1 MSLPSVTAP
10 PTPLVDPF
18 SRTVRDLRISVTD
31 RCNLRCT
38 YCMPA
43 DGLAWVPRAEVLTYE
58 ELARVA
64 RVCVERFGFD
74 GIRLTGGEPTM
85 RADLPRLVEMLAPLG
100 VDLSMT
106 TNGLSLP
113 LLAKDLRAAGLRRI
127 NISLDSL
134 RPERF
139 AEITRRDQLPAVLAG
154 IDAAL
159 AVGFDPVKVN
169 CVLVRGVNDDEMV
182 ELARFG
188 RERGVVMRFIE
199 FMPLDA
205 DGGWTGRS
213 VVSADEVVGAIDA
226 VYPLEPVAVRGAQP
240 AERYRYRDGRGEI
253 GVIASVTR
261 NFCSSCDRVRL
272 TADGKFRNCL
282 FAVRETDLRA
292 VLRDGGTD
300 DDVAAAIEAD
310 VGTKWSGHAIGQVS
324 FVRPNRSMSQI
335 GG

>member
-1 MSLPSVTAP
+1 MPPPEAAP
-10 PTPLVDPF
+10 RPLVDPF

-43 DGLAWVPRAEVLTYE
+43 EGLSWVPRAEVLTYE
-58 ELARVA
+58 ELSRVA
-64 RVCVERFGFD
+64 RVCVERFRFD
-74 GIRLTGGEPTM
+74 AIRITGGEPTV
-85 RADLPRLVEMLAPLG
+85 RADLPRLVEMLAGLG
-100 VDLSMT
+100 VDLAMT
-106 TNGLSLP
+106 TNGLTLP
-113 LLAKDLRAAGLRRI
+113 LLGEGLRRAGLRRV

-134 RPERF
+134 RAERF
-139 AEITRRDQLPAVLAG
+139 AQITRRDQLGAVLAG
-154 IDAAL
+154 IDAAV
-159 AVGFDPVKVN
+159 AAGFDPVKVN
-169 CVLVRGVNDDEMV
+169 SVLVRGVNDDEIV
-182 ELARFG
+182 ELATFG
-188 RERGVVMRFIE
+188 RDKGVGVRFIE

-213 VVSADEVVGAIDA
+213 VVTAEEVVAAVDA
-226 VYPLEPVAVRGAQP
+226 VYPLEAVEARGAQP

-261 NFCSSCDRVRL
+261 GFCSSCDRVRL

-292 VLRDGGTD
+292 VLRRGGSD
-300 DDVAAAIEAD
+300 DDLAAAIEAD
-310 VGTKWSGHAIGQVS
+310 VGAKWAGHGIGQVS
-324 FVRPNRSMSQI
+324 FVRPSRSMSQI